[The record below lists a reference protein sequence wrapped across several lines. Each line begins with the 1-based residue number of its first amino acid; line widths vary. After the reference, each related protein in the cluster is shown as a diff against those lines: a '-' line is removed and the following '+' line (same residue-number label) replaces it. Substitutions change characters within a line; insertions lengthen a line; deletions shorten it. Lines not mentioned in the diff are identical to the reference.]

1 MAFIYV
7 EGWGMSADD
16 EPEYIQFKSDGTNI
30 NVQFDEGVYVSK
42 ITEYF
47 EILRN
52 TFIYKGFG
60 GFIVLWRE
68 NIHSLIYNNNV
79 KNECYSDC
87 LR

>member
-16 EPEYIQFKSDGTNI
+16 EPEYIQFKSDGTYI

-52 TFIYKGFG
+52 TFIHKGFG
-60 GFIVLWRE
+60 GFIVL
-68 NIHSLIYNNNV
+68 
-79 KNECYSDC
+79 
-87 LR
+87 

>member
-16 EPEYIQFKSDGTNI
+16 EPEYIQFKSDGTYI
-30 NVQFDEGVYVSK
+30 NVQFDEVSK
-42 ITEYF
+42 NTKYF

-60 GFIVLWRE
+60 GFIVL
-68 NIHSLIYNNNV
+68 
-79 KNECYSDC
+79 
-87 LR
+87 